1 MYLMP
6 EEPEL
11 KLEPGLGLC
20 TPRGEAESRGCPWGQ
35 ELGMLSTPRLWS
47 VALVEAAGR
56 V

>member
-1 MYLMP
+1 MP

-11 KLEPGLGLC
+11 KLFKPGVGLC
-20 TPRGEAESRGCPWGQ
+20 APRGEAESRGVSVGTGAGNA
-35 ELGMLSTPRLWS
+35 EHTTALS